1 MTSKTDIGVCVL
13 FLAASEHLQAI
24 KDSFLHCSSVN
35 RSTIHSETRRNV
47 MKSDNTSKSKKKM
60 RLWKEITNLSA
71 PKNTHTDFEL
81 TAAIGKVASNTQ
93 PNRKSSL
100 RRRRVKCEEQKH
112 VNLLR
117 PKRIGVAGK
126 RRHPS
131 EMTNVTRQLI
141 FGDDDDTHRTP
152 RGAQRSLCVCVC
164 DRKTDI
170 HME

>member
-1 MTSKTDIGVCVL
+1 
-13 FLAASEHLQAI
+13 
-24 KDSFLHCSSVN
+24 
-35 RSTIHSETRRNV
+35 
-47 MKSDNTSKSKKKM
+47 M

-112 VNLLR
+112 VNLLH

-141 FGDDDDTHRTP
+141 FGDDDDTH
-152 RGAQRSLCVCVC
+152 SVCVCVTAKLIFTWS
-164 DRKTDI
+164 DPGLNHEQSTLTTEFRAEFGGKK
-170 HME
+170 MQ